1 MKTYVAQRTRI
12 LKVFLM
18 AVSLF
23 GLFWLFNSSNAS
35 VSNEYVANYEIK
47 ADRDTI
53 LWLLVEIDAGSK
65 IWDQI
70 PQTKF
75 AQLNASFQTV
85 FPKLPQQYTYKVVY
99 QQCLSLSQG
108 LTTYTNADYQN
119 KLSTF
124 LTSCYKPLSDIF
136 KQIST
141 KYSVVANAK
150 VSPQGWPAP
159 LVVTLDA
166 RASTDPSNDTIPSK
180 NYFWYYRDIDG
191 QDKAIGV
198 GPVVTATFTNA
209 GNYLVHLTVRSSNK
223 VTEGI
228 FDGDKTMSIDVT
240 PKTANITVYAN
251 SQKIN
256 KDGKTKISI
265 QEAEKWVVF
274 DGSATVPMWGRQILS
289 HVRSLTSQAWF
300 VFTQN
305 GDGKPGIIRVVIPW
319 QGEYK
324 LTLTTK
330 DNEWNSVS
338 ETYYLVVSDPVA
350 IIKQMPNKW
359 TTSTTFGFDAT
370 ASYSIVSTLKLYTWD
385 LYDENGNK
393 LETYQGQSIKQQ
405 FKKPGAYTVKL
416 TVQDN
421 LGQTNVDT
429 VQVFV
434 ESSDPI
440 PQFTMTSSNTWKDPS
455 EFIFDASV
463 SSDVDKTNGYD
474 HLTYEWFLGDASKAK
489 LVSSENNNEKV
500 KVQFDAIGV
509 HTIKL
514 VAKDDFGKLT
524 EISKDI
530 EVKSILRPEIFAVPV
545 ATQRGNPVNF
555 VVKSNE
561 PIVNYIRDFWDG
573 DTRTIQ
579 ADKISHT
586 YKKSGVYKVIL
597 KVSGAD
603 GMSNEVT
610 KTIFIWEK
618 QNPVW
623 GYVVLDKTSN
633 ILTQNETCTQNVGGN
648 ELSYPAFQL
657 DRYQD
662 ITIDPSISV
671 NTKWQKTDIQFYYQP
686 QNGEIF
692 KSKTFAYKFNEL
704 WCTYVDLTVEDTAIS
719 KDDKIRIRFK
729 IVNALPVLDN
739 IILAFPQY
747 GNEVGVGFNENNVKD
762 IFSDTFDP
770 LIVKVSA
777 LNATDLDGFISY
789 FKWYY
794 TYKDD
799 PTRYLETKITP
810 WNIPYAFFSLPRVP
824 GEFLF
829 GVVMYDNDG
838 GKQGNEDI
846 VGNWPIVFFPPDV
859 TRPDIPLVT
868 LKSSQ
873 STVEI
878 WDEVQFDV
886 VSKIISDRPDFVQ
899 ERTIQYDFD
908 GDGTWDMTTKSDRV
922 KYVYTKPNEFGYK
935 PRAAVLYR
943 WYKGVGNWGTI
954 VVRNWLKP
962 MLLSDSF
969 DKLAIFRDVSIGDIT
984 NKTVCLNLTDCSP
997 TGGHLVTSGVMF
1009 STTYP
1014 DYGKYYISLDV
1025 TDKNANIATK
1035 KRALTLTT
1043 GVKNSD
1049 IHILSI
1055 PQSSITTTQG
1065 TEFFVGKNLNN
1076 SILFYVLYDFS
1087 RGTCYVDAD
1096 LSIDSNGDGNV
1107 EGDNDFSCNSLYLQ
1121 TYEPKYQS
1129 TKGRIYYTN
1138 TNNQLIS
1145 SDFTV
1150 SFLDFESQMDTGT
1163 MAIYK
1168 ELDILIAG
1176 LPAAGT
1182 GANANFKLLVTQ
1194 LRDNL
1199 IDKNVTRS
1207 NLVAVR
1213 DYWETNTITLDTTQR
1228 TTLES
1233 VFARLSDKS
1242 TVAAEWGGVYLQAK
1256 ADILSILPTNLS
1268 VDVSALFND
1277 FESIVSD
1284 ANNSQQDQRKAT
1296 LQSIL
1301 TLIQKNANVAGQPVK
1316 ENQIDTIDIEGVVIP
1331 SLCKIMSF
1339 YNIASTTCPNADIK
1353 IVDTPVAA
1361 SNAWGTTRRK
1371 ILLWI
1376 VGIAAGIFVILIW
1389 VFAVRAKIKQA
1400 NAEEEEIISAPTV
1413 TPPAV

>member
-1 MKTYVAQRTRI
+1 MV
-12 LKVFLM
+12 
-18 AVSLF
+18 VSLF
-23 GLFWLFNSSNAS
+23 GLFWLFNSSNAA
-35 VSNEYVANYEIK
+35 VSNEYVANYEIS
-47 ADRDTI
+47 AAWDTMNG
-53 LWLLVEIDAGSK
+53 LLVEIDGKSKAGE
-65 IWDQI
+65 QI

-75 AQLNASFQTV
+75 AELNASFQTI
-85 FPKLPQQYTYKVVY
+85 FPKLPQQYTFKVVY

-108 LTTYTNADYQN
+108 LTTYTNLDYQD
-119 KLSTF
+119 KLWSF
-124 LTSCYKPLSDIF
+124 LTNCYKPISDVA
-136 KQIST
+136 KQIAN
-141 KYSVVANAK
+141 KYSVVASAK
-150 VSPQGWPAP
+150 MTPQSGPAP

-180 NYFWYYRDIDG
+180 NYFRYYRDIDG
-191 QDKAIGV
+191 QDKTIGV
-198 GPVVTATFTNA
+198 WPVVTATFADA
-209 GNYLVHLTVRSSNK
+209 GSYLIHLTVRSSNK
-223 VTEGI
+223 TTDGI
-228 FDGDKTMSIDVT
+228 FDGEKTMTVDVT

-251 SQKIN
+251 SQKVI
-256 KDGKTKISI
+256 KGMKTKLSI

-289 HVRSLTSQAWF
+289 HTRSLTSQGWF
-300 VFTQN
+300 TFSQN
-305 GDGKPGIIRVVIPW
+305 GDGKPGIVRVVMPG

-324 LTLTTK
+324 LILTTK
-330 DNEWNSVS
+330 DNEGNTVS
-338 ETYYLVVSDPVA
+338 EIYYLVVSDPVA
-350 IIKQMPNKW
+350 IVKQVPSQW
-359 TTSTTFGFDAT
+359 TTSTTFAFDAG

-385 LYDENGNK
+385 IYDENGNK
-393 LETYQGQSIKQQ
+393 LETYQWQSIKQN

-416 TVQDN
+416 TVQDQ

-440 PQFTMTSSNTWKDPS
+440 PQFTMIASNTWKDPS

-463 SSDVDKTNGYD
+463 SSDVDQNNGYD
-474 HLTYEWFLGDASKAK
+474 KLTYERSLGDAGKAK

-514 VAKDDFGKLT
+514 TAKDEYGKLA

-530 EVKSILRPEIFAVPV
+530 EVKSILRPEIIAVPV
-545 ATQRGNPVNF
+545 ATQRGNPMNF

-561 PIVNYIRDFWDG
+561 PIINYIRDFWDG

-579 ADKISHT
+579 ADKIVHT
-586 YKKSGVYKVIL
+586 YKKSGVYQVLL

-610 KTIFIWEK
+610 KMVFVWEK
-618 QNPVW
+618 QNPVGW
-623 GYVVLDKTSN
+623 YSVLDKSSN
-633 ILTQNETCTQNVGGN
+633 ILTQNETCTQTVGGN
-648 ELSYPAFQL
+648 ELTYPAFQI

-662 ITIDPSISV
+662 FSIDPGISV
-671 NTKWQKTDIQFYYQP
+671 NTKWQKTDLQFYFQP
-686 QNGEIF
+686 KDGEIYKIKPF
-692 KSKTFAYKFNEL
+692 TYKFNEL
-704 WCTYVDLTVEDTAIS
+704 GCSYIDMTVEDTSIS
-719 KDDKIRIRFK
+719 KDDKIRIWFK
-729 IVNALPVLDN
+729 VVNALPILDN
-739 IILAFPQY
+739 IVLGFPQY
-747 GNEVGVGFNENNVKD
+747 GNEVGVGFKESNVKD
-762 IFSDTFDP
+762 IFNDTFDP
-770 LIVKVSA
+770 LIVKVAALSA
-777 LNATDLDGFISY
+777 NDPDGFISY

-810 WNIPYAFFSLPRVP
+810 GTIPYAFFSLPRVP
-824 GEFLF
+824 GEFMF
-829 GVVMYDNDG
+829 GVIMYDNDG
-838 GKQGNEDI
+838 GKQSNEDI
-846 VGNWPIVFFPPDV
+846 VGNGPIVFFPPDV

-908 GDGTWDMTTKSDRV
+908 GDGTRDMTTKSDSV
-922 KYVYTKPNEFGYK
+922 KYVYTKANEFGYK

-943 WYKGVGNWGTI
+943 WYKWVGNWWTI
-954 VVRNWLKP
+954 VVRNGLKP

-969 DKLAIFRDVSIGDIT
+969 DKLAIFRDVSIGDIA
-984 NKTVCLNLTDCSP
+984 NKTVCLNLADCSSVW
-997 TGGHLVTSGVMF
+997 GHLVTSWLMF
-1009 STTYP
+1009 TTTYP

-1025 TDKNANIATK
+1025 TDKNANTANK

-1043 GVKNSD
+1043 GATWWD
-1049 IHILSI
+1049 FHILSI
-1055 PQSSITTTQG
+1055 PQSSVSAQG

-1076 SILFYVLYDFS
+1076 SILFYIWYPFS

-1096 LSIDSNGDGNV
+1096 LSVDSNSDGNP
-1107 EGDNDFSCNSLYLQ
+1107 EGDTDFSCNALQ
-1121 TYEPKYQS
+1121 LQSYEPKYQS

-1138 TNNQLIS
+1138 TNNQLVS

-1168 ELDILIAG
+1168 ELDTFIAG

-1182 GANANFKLLVTQ
+1182 GADVNFKILVTQ

-1199 IDKNVTRS
+1199 IDKNATKS

-1213 DYWETNTITLDTTQR
+1213 DYWEKNTITLDTTQR
-1228 TTLES
+1228 ATLES
-1233 VFARLSDKS
+1233 IFARLSDKS
-1242 TVAAEWGGVYLQAK
+1242 VVAAEWGWVYLQAK

-1284 ANNSQQDQRKAT
+1284 ATNSQQDQRKT
-1296 LQSIL
+1296 VLQSIL

-1316 ENQIDTIDIEGVVIP
+1316 ENQIDTVDVDAVIVP
-1331 SLCKIMSF
+1331 NICKIMNF
-1339 YNIASTTCPNADIK
+1339 YNIASSVCPNSDIK
-1353 IVDTPVAA
+1353 IIDTPVAA
-1361 SNAWGTTRRK
+1361 ANASGTIRWK
-1371 ILLWI
+1371 ILLRI
-1376 VGIAAGIFVILIW
+1376 VGIGAGIFVLLII

-1400 NAEEEEIISAPTV
+1400 NADEEEIIPIPPV